1 MSLVA
6 VQLDTLLSLG
16 STGLRT
22 ANVADLDV
30 LGIWDWLDERLRVA
44 WNQLNWS

>member
-22 ANVADLDV
+22 ANVADLDFWGS
-30 LGIWDWLDERLRVA
+30 GIGSMRD
-44 WNQLNWS
+44 